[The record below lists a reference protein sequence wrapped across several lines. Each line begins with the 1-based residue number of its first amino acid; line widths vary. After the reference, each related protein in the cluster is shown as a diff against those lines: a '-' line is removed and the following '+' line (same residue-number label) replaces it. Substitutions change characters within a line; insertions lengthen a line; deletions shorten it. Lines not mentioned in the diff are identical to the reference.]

1 MEIVQIN
8 GHVIGKEI
16 NKCIKRMEMSKS
28 MGWKGGIGNLRSW
41 LRSKFRRISPL
52 ILGVLYG

>member
-1 MEIVQIN
+1 MHEEN
-8 GHVIGKEI
+8 GNVDKHGVE
-16 NKCIKRMEMSKS
+16 R
-28 MGWKGGIGNLRSW
+28 GIGNLRSW